1 MREDEKDFLEE
12 SFRKE
17 VLKSM
22 DEKLSAKQ
30 KEVTAQ
36 SLNVRL
42 LHTAYTGANRLS
54 VRPPCNF
61 IIQLILISVKQRF

>member
-30 KEVTAQ
+30 KEA
-36 SLNVRL
+36 LRE
-42 LHTAYTGANRLS
+42 ANA
-54 VRPPCNF
+54 F
-61 IIQLILISVKQRF
+61 K